1 MAKREEDGLNP
12 QQERFCQLYASS
24 EEFFAH
30 GTNAYIEAYNID
42 TSKRNYYKVAQA
54 ASSRLLSNV
63 IILKRINELLELRG
77 LNDTFVD
84 KQLEFLITQNADL
97 GTKVASIREYNKLRS
112 RIINRTEITLPTPIL
127 GGITNEVRTDD
138 SSNETTQS

>member
-42 TSKRNYYKVAQA
+42 TSKPNYYKVAQA

-112 RIINRTEITLPTPIL
+112 RIINKTEITLPTPIL

>member
-1 MAKREEDGLNP
+1 MAKQEKDGLNP
-12 QQERFCQLYASS
+12 QQEMFCQLYASS

-30 GTNAYIEAYNID
+30 GTNAYIEAYNMD
-42 TSKRNYYKVAQA
+42 TSKPNHYKVAQA

-63 IILKRINELLELRG
+63 IILNRINELLELRG
-77 LNDTFVD
+77 LNDQFVD

-138 SSNETTQS
+138 SSTETTQS

>member
-1 MAKREEDGLNP
+1 MAKQEKEGLNP
-12 QQERFCQLYASS
+12 QQEEFCQLYSTS

-30 GTNAYIEAYNID
+30 GTNAYIEAYDINVK
-42 TSKRNYYKVAQA
+42 SKSDYFSAA
-54 ASSRLLSNV
+54 ASASRLLKDV
-63 IILKRINELLELRG
+63 KILNRINELLELRG

-138 SSNETTQS
+138 SSTETTQS